1 MTKYILRRI
10 LLALP
15 TVLLV
20 MFMTFMM
27 LRLVPGSLVDTMM
40 ADRPYATAQDRADL
54 EKQLGLDEPIPQQ
67 FVKYVWHVA
76 RGDLGESPWTSTAVT
91 SELRRRL
98 PVHGGVRPDGDHLWA
113 LRFSANRCAVGHPP
127 GHHQRLPCAE
137 FRHPGAVR
145 AVLLQRDDHHRVWPE
160 VGLDAAADLQG
171 MGGGAILPPLLLS
184 RARDLA
190 RAFAGR
196 RCDAPDAH
204 DDAGG
209 PSTGLHKDGLGEG
222 PARALRHLPA
232 RDEERAHPCDHHRR
246 FAGRH
251 RRQRDSIILETIF
264 NMPGVGRYFVGAI
277 LQRDYPSV
285 QGVVL
290 VLATVIV
297 VVNLVIDLSYAW
309 LDPRIRYS

>member
-1 MTKYILRRI
+1 MTKYILRRL

-40 ADRPYATAQDRADL
+40 ADRPYATAEDRAAL
-54 EKQLGLDEPIPQQ
+54 ERQLGLDEPIPTQ
-67 FVKYVWHVA
+67 FVKYVWNVA
-76 RGDLGESPWTSTAVT
+76 RGDLGESPWTTTPVT

-98 PVHGGVRPDGDHLWA
+98 PVTAEFGLIAILIGLCVSLPIGVLSAIRQDTISDYLARSFAILA
-113 LRFSANRCAVGHPP
+113 LSVPYFFSATIIIVFGPKW
-127 GHHQRLPCAE
+127 G
-137 FRHPGAVR
+137 
-145 AVLLQRDDHHRVWPE
+145 WT
-160 VGLDAAADLQG
+160 
-171 MGGGAILPPLLLS
+171 PPLIYK
-184 RARDLA
+184 
-190 RAFAGR
+190 GW
-196 RCDAPDAH
+196 
-204 DDAGG
+204 
-209 PSTGLHKDGLGEG
+209 GEG
-222 PARALRHLPA
+222 PFSHLYYFLAPATLLGLSLAGGVMRLTRTMMLEVLRQDYIRTAWAKGLRERSVIFRHAMKNALIPVITIVGLQVGTA
-232 RDEERAHPCDHHRR
+232 VS
-246 FAGRH
+246 GT
-251 RRQRDSIILETIF
+251 IILETIF
-264 NMPGVGRYFVGAI
+264 NMPGVGRFFVGAI